1 MCGRYYVDDDT
12 ADEIRRIA
20 KNTDFLVRT
29 GDIRP
34 SETTAVF
41 SQRNGMLSVE
51 NMVWG
56 YPGYQGKNLLIMET
70 PPRFARR
77 QCASAMQKTLRDWR
91 GLHPYSLREYGHTMH
106 KGNL

>member
-20 KNTDFLVRT
+20 KTTDFPVRT

-34 SETTAVF
+34 SETAAVF
-41 SQRNGMLSVE
+41 SQRNGRLAAE

-56 YPGYQGKNLLIMET
+56 YPGYQGKNLLINARAEGILERRIMSSCLSFLSGKME
-70 PPRFARR
+70 F
-77 QCASAMQKTLRDWR
+77 KI
-91 GLHPYSLREYGHTMH
+91 
-106 KGNL
+106 